1 MHLFLIQPFF
11 FFLVKVPFEFKSAP
25 FLRQNLRSERAENV
39 AITKQQEATI
49 WLHYWLICI
58 SNIFF
63 SSQKRWVHLPAG
75 GELHNRDKRFLLTF
89 PHPGLSEQ
97 KIVIIPNEFSRREK
111 WCPGMQ
117 SPHLSCSVDAT
128 GLLAIWLPCRGG
140 WRQKHQERTRTSGHA
155 KPKEKSCFCLAPVVV
170 LQTRWHQHTLIK
182 FDITQTVRWKS
193 LLSGRW
199 RERRA
204 TVIIFQLRD
213 AFDSLHTV
221 TDGVST
227 SEY

>member
-1 MHLFLIQPFF
+1 MRESWKCCNYQAAGCYHLTTLLADLHLKHLFSFSPL
-11 FFLVKVPFEFKSAP
+11 
-25 FLRQNLRSERAENV
+25 NLSR
-39 AITKQQEATI
+39 
-49 WLHYWLICI
+49 
-58 SNIFF
+58 
-63 SSQKRWVHLPAG
+63 KRWVHLPAG
-75 GELHNRDKRFLLTF
+75 GKLHNLDKRFLLTF

-97 KIVIIPNEFSRREK
+97 KIVIIPNEFSRRGK
-111 WCPGMQ
+111 RYPGMQ
-117 SPHLSCSVDAT
+117 SPHSSCSVDAT
-128 GLLAIWLPCRGG
+128 GLLAISLPRRGG
-140 WRQKHQERTRTSGHA
+140 RRQKDQEGKKKTNKKQTR
-155 KPKEKSCFCLAPVVV
+155 LAPVVV
-170 LQTRWHQHTLIK
+170 LQTHWHKDTLMK

-213 AFDSLHTV
+213 AFDSLNTV

>member
-1 MHLFLIQPFF
+1 MLQLPSSRKLPFDYIIGWFASQTSFF
-11 FFLVKVPFEFKSAP
+11 FFPMNF
-25 FLRQNLRSERAENV
+25 
-39 AITKQQEATI
+39 
-49 WLHYWLICI
+49 
-58 SNIFF
+58 
-63 SSQKRWVHLPAG
+63 SQKRWVHLPAG
-75 GELHNRDKRFLLTF
+75 GELHNLDKRFLLTF

-97 KIVIIPNEFSRREK
+97 KIVIMPNEFSRREK

-128 GLLAIWLPCRGG
+128 GLLAISLPCRGG
-140 WRQKHQERTRTSGHA
+140 RRQKDQKRMRRVSAE
-155 KPKEKSCFCLAPVVV
+155 PKEKSCFFLAPVVV
-170 LQTRWHQHTLIK
+170 LQTRRHKHTLIK